1 MSKTTE
7 IRNAVKEIAMQV
19 GLNNILNKHIT
30 TIAKKYNC
38 SNAVVMN
45 AMNYFLYSPQQKA
58 FREKYIT
65 Y

>member
-19 GLNNILNKHIT
+19 GLNNILNMHVTAIAEKH
-30 TIAKKYNC
+30 NC
-38 SNAVVMN
+38 SCSTVQN